1 MIRIVTAARLAALHA
16 EVDDANDLARQARED
31 VAEQW
36 TARLAAS
43 RELIEERK
51 ALTGVA
57 HTAIVQAEEARRQA
71 VQLRQA
77 FTAALLAIARQQ
89 HYIGELE
96 RQLAAARTAPSWL
109 YLLRK
114 YGEPHSLHPTS
125 EAAKEHAAT
134 CGAARTGWTSSDLP
148 AAEVAWRVEAVAV
161 VPEHEEGAPRSDAA

>member
-77 FTAALLAIARQQ
+77 FTAALLVITRQQ
-89 HYIGELE
+89 QRICELE
-96 RQLAAARTAPSWL
+96 QQLTTARAAPPRL
-109 YLLRK
+109 VLLRK
-114 YGEPHSLHPTS
+114 YGEPHSLHVS
-125 EAAKEHAAT
+125 QEAAEKHAT
-134 CGAARTGWTSSDLP
+134 TFGAASSGWGPSSDRP
-148 AAEVAWRVEAVAV
+148 AAEVAWRTQAVPV
-161 VPEHEEGAPRSDAA
+161 VPEQERAPRSDAE